1 MKIKIQ
7 PKKLPKWIPLLKLWQ
22 LSALLL
28 LVCLYVLP
36 MNAYAADKNS
46 SRKINLKVG
55 DMLNYQ
61 LEKKVYQADD
71 SSKWIIRYS
80 FEVTGKKDSLYSMIG
95 RFKLQTVAS
104 KNHYRDSRF
113 SEESNFMPYLS
124 VEKYPAVPFNLSENG
139 IVQPITV
146 PDSAIQR
153 IIRENYPY
161 DLTLA
166 SDVFI
171 NMKNVEKSLK
181 ETFQEFFI
189 DWKTVGEGQRTKKI
203 DGQIVQVNE
212 YTPRNDST
220 VTITGTLD
228 KNCKP
233 QTFNCYIITNYIG
246 RGEEFVVTK
255 DLEPGKDFRLDIP
268 LKWPIATNL
277 SVGNFNTFSSFLLEP
292 GDSVHLTV
300 TPNGVEY
307 SGPNAL
313 KSKLALAMRNN
324 RLNIDTSWTEELAK
338 QKVDNWISTEQ
349 KKIEPFRNQISGW
362 AYNEMRCDIYYSAM
376 DGLTSYYYYK
386 NNRKVNEESFNKL
399 FSNIKWDDYQSFSSM
414 DMMRFIGSYLFRKL
428 LIMKDVNYNTY
439 DSETDK
445 YYLAKITI
453 NSRIKYHALSQCVYE
468 ALKGNN
474 LEEGRTLFND
484 YEKEYKGTGFYPFL
498 KSKLENRA
506 ELGNG
511 ATVPEFV
518 VKDINGKKI
527 SLSKMKGKY
536 VQLLFVNL
544 EYEDDTLE
552 LNAYQKLKEDL
563 PRDKFEMITVFLNKN
578 ESLTKAYINRHHL
591 KGIFVSDPDWQ
602 LEHLKKFSS
611 EYSTPYYLVNPK
623 GIIVFS
629 GAGSPTEQFVK
640 MIIEMI
646 NNDTYNE
653 AEASVSKSTL
663 YWVLSVSLL
672 AIILTLVVVWFVTK
686 AIKKREAIRCEQLEL
701 KLSAVRSQLNPHFL
715 FNAMSSIQYLVNHD
729 EKEKANLFLS
739 KFAQLMRKVLLQSET
754 ERVPLSDE
762 LATIETY
769 LELEAL
775 RHRFNYRIQVDDE
788 IDLHN
793 TEIPVML
800 LQPFVEN
807 SVIHGIAH
815 LAEKGQIEI
824 NLEKKGPHHLQIR
837 IKDNGAGYPE
847 NASANSGSNGKGM
860 QITRKRVDLMMA
872 KYGHEIDFKVTNRK
886 ELDVSLCGT
895 EVVITFETEK

>member
-1 MKIKIQ
+1 MKFKNE
-7 PKKLPKWIPLLKLWQ
+7 KLSCGVHAANRCLFN
-22 LSALLL
+22 AFLLL
-28 LVCLYVLP
+28 LCLYALP
-36 MNAYAADKNS
+36 LNS
-46 SRKINLKVG
+46 FSANEKPAKKINLKVG
-55 DMLNYQ
+55 DVLNYQ
-61 LEKKVYQADD
+61 LDKKVYQADD

-95 RFKLQTVAS
+95 RFKLQIIAS

-124 VEKYPAVPFNLSENG
+124 VEKYPAVPFNLSESG
-139 IVQPITV
+139 IVQHITM
-146 PDSAIQR
+146 PDSIVKR
-153 IIRENYPY
+153 IIRENYRY
-161 DLTLA
+161 NLHAA
-166 SDVFI
+166 SVVFD
-171 NMKNVEKSLK
+171 NLKNVQESLT

-189 DWKTVGEGQRTKKI
+189 DWETIGEGQRTKKS
-203 DGQIVQVNE
+203 DSQVIQFNE
-212 YTPRNDST
+212 YTPGNDST

-233 QTFNCYIITNYIG
+233 QTFNCFIISNYIG
-246 RGEEFVVTK
+246 RGEEFILKTE
-255 DLEPGKDFRLDIP
+255 LEPGKSFRLNVP

-277 SVGNFNTFSSFLLEP
+277 SVGNFVTYSSFLLEP
-292 GDSVHLTV
+292 GDSVHLTI

-307 SGPNAL
+307 SGTNAL

-324 RLNIDTSWTEELAK
+324 YLNIEDSWSEEQARQETEK
-338 QKVDNWISTEQ
+338 WISTEQ

-362 AYNEMRCDIYYSAM
+362 AYNEIRCDIYYSAM
-376 DGLTSYYYYK
+376 YRLLSYYYYK

-399 FSNIKWDDYQSFSSM
+399 FSNIKWDDYQSFNSM
-414 DMMRFIGSYLFRKL
+414 DMMVFLQNYLLRKFV
-428 LIMKDVNYNTY
+428 IMKGIK
-439 DSETDK
+439 DSNGGSQEE
-445 YYLAKITI
+445 YYHLAKII
-453 NSRIKYHALSQCVYE
+453 FNDKIRYHALSQCVFE
-468 ALKGNN
+468 ALKKNN
-474 LEEGRTLFND
+474 LEEGRTLFDD

-511 ATVPEFV
+511 ATAPEFIATDV
-518 VKDINGKKI
+518 NGKKI
-527 SLSKMKGKY
+527 TLEKLKGKY
-536 VQLLFVNL
+536 VQLLFVDL
-544 EYEDDTLE
+544 EDEDDTFE
-552 LNAYQKLKEDL
+552 LNAYQKLKADL

-591 KGIFVSDPDWQ
+591 KGIFVSNPDWQ
-602 LEHLKKFSS
+602 LENLKKFRS
-611 EYSTPYYLVNPK
+611 EYSDSYYLVNPK

-646 NNDTYNE
+646 NNDNYNK

-663 YWVLSVSLL
+663 YWVLSLSLL

-686 AIKKREAIRCEQLEL
+686 AIKKREAVQREQLEL

-715 FNAMSSIQYLVNHD
+715 FNAMSSIQFLVNHN

-775 RHRFNYRIQVDDE
+775 RHRFNYRIQVDE
-788 IDLHN
+788 GIDQHN

-807 SVIHGIAH
+807 AVIHGIAH
-815 LAEKGQIEI
+815 LCEKGNIEI
-824 NLEKKGPHHLQIR
+824 KVEKWENNQLK
-837 IKDNGAGYPE
+837 IKIIDNGLGYSDE
-847 NASANSGSNGKGM
+847 GFANSGSNGKGM
-860 QITRKRVDLMMA
+860 QITRKRVDLMIA

-886 ELDVSLCGT
+886 EQDVSLCGT